1 MRTRPW
7 LMVGL
12 VAVNLVL
19 AGGMVLKFTGK
30 TGSLESAAYAQS
42 RNRPNYI
49 VASGHTNGQPI
60 QYVLD
65 TNSGNLHAYSID
77 SGKKDIFPVASV
89 NVENDARRAFS
100 R

>member
-7 LMVGL
+7 MMVGL
-12 VAVNLVL
+12 VTVNLVL
-19 AGGMVLKFTGK
+19 AGGMVLKFGGPSST
-30 TGSLESAAYAQS
+30 LESAAYAQS
-42 RNRPNYI
+42 RNRANYI

-65 TNSGNLHAYSID
+65 TNSGNLRAYSID
-77 SGKKDIFPVASV
+77 SGKKDIFSVASV